1 MGIVSHK
8 LLLNS
13 IHDGEVVIFKD
24 VAQHYLML
32 CACQNIQY
40 ILLAN
45 PRNAPERDW
54 RLDLFVVSLCEYGL
68 CFRMQHVLLRLTHIN
83 LLCQP

>member
-24 VAQHYLML
+24 VAQHCLML

-40 ILLAN
+40 ILLSN
-45 PRNAPERDW
+45 PRNTPERDW
-54 RLDLFVVSLCEYGL
+54 RLDLFAVSLCEDALY
-68 CFRMQHVLLRLTHIN
+68 FRMQHVLLRLTHIN